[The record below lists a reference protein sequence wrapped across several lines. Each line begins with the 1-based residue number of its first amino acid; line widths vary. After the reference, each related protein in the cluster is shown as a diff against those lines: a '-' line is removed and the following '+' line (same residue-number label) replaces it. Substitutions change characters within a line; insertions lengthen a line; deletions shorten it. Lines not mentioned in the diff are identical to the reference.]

1 MSEQRYEISTPLP
14 SIDFLEEYNN
24 EISSNDEF
32 ECEMLNETLD
42 NTSDIH
48 FEDPEKKK
56 KNDCETFEHDEVIDN
71 LEHTKLTPCVVIDF
85 IKGEVQRCGESTKL
99 RQLQNLF
106 GTWQVDRDAI
116 NEVDGV
122 LIRLGVC
129 NTHFQFDNKYLHQSR
144 NKQLKDFN
152 QGIIQW
158 RRCISCNKYIT
169 FYSRGAGCTLHSWHL
184 NKQNIQVPCIGQ
196 YTCEALRDCLPVCKR
211 AFDDINPRQKSVC
224 CWCYKNL
231 GGHIYHRPG
240 RGKSGTTCTT
250 LHTDDTAKGLEY
262 LGNWLINI
270 AQTGNDKEKILTKVF
285 EALLPFADLTFSS
298 NSTITTLISTTLNEP
313 PSLFMIKTLFIEFSK
328 KQEIEKKLE
337 IKEKELEKKEIEKKE
352 IEKKLEIED
361 LRQEFGRT
369 FGQKLWNSRS
379 YVNSRAAALESPQ
392 TIQEYYDGFPEFLND
407 FFFGVID
414 ELYQKKMTLLTVCHV
429 SSHSDRHERKLAK
442 TRMEES
448 NPSNRLIR
456 ANNVW
461 NLAIIDNIDFK
472 EKSFK
477 FGNIYD
483 VTRGNSHATLRMAFQ
498 AQLPV
503 KIETSPK
510 QVIEL
515 TANTSLFGMNQSID
529 ETLNMFQKVI
539 FDLLDFKEIEGE
551 LIYKTNFDAETIKRV
566 LLTKLEP
573 GCLGPS
579 PNVVILEPGAN
590 PNSDEEILHVTEMY
604 KEDFAMNNHSF
615 LDIIADEAIFRR
627 LIKCREKWPNIRPH
641 LGQWHTSKDFCSV
654 LIVLFSSYGL
664 LSLASRLGVRFLD
677 KFEAA
682 VDYRSTAR
690 VLDLLWVAVGIAI
703 NIYIK
708 KIGISLSD
716 IMDDENDAYV
726 CLKIWYL
733 YYKWA
738 GIWKVHRMGIRIGNF
753 GLQRNS
759 LSAAAPLYA
768 SAAKSNY
775 TTAIAHYLSIIAA
788 HPKLEERLNYCSAFK
803 IPRDVNEDS
812 RHVCFGF
819 DEALETFG
827 VRFVKQNVYGNIIDE
842 KNLRDQIKS
851 SQDERERIDLLMSK
865 YLNDYAVSY
874 SEQAIKSR
882 KESLWE
888 LVNDLITVFGMS
900 DPLSHQ
906 LFQEYTPTEMH
917 KEGLS
922 RLFDCYPN
930 GLERIKAV
938 YRQEVLKTKDRN
950 PQGRR
955 TIGVVRTKVKDYNTG
970 ARHRTTEDETAILCA
985 LKIYKNY
992 LPEDAIGSV
1001 REKLSEVWTVKK
1013 VREWW
1018 NYHKNKEL

>member
-1 MSEQRYEISTPLP
+1 MSEQKYEISTPLP
-14 SIDFLEEYNN
+14 SIDFLEEYND

-32 ECEMLNETLD
+32 GREMLNETLD

-71 LEHTKLTPCVVIDF
+71 LEHTELTPYVVIDF

-99 RQLQNLF
+99 RQLRNLF

-169 FYSRGAGCTLHSWHL
+169 FFSRGAGCTLHSWHL

-211 AFDDINPRQKSVC
+211 AFDDINPC
-224 CWCYKNL
+224 
-231 GGHIYHRPG
+231 GI
-240 RGKSGTTCTT
+240 TCTT
-250 LHTDDTAKGLEY
+250 LHADDTAKGLEY

-270 AQTGNDKEKILTKVF
+270 AQTGNDKEKNQKILTKAF
-285 EALLPFADLTFSS
+285 EALLPFADLMFSS

-361 LRQEFGRT
+361 FEAGLAFPHLKIWLSQV
-369 FGQKLWNSRS
+369 LASLSRMPRLLGS
-379 YVNSRAAALESPQ
+379 FQ
-392 TIQEYYDGFPEFLND
+392 Q
-407 FFFGVID
+407 
-414 ELYQKKMTLLTVCHV
+414 LLTVCHV
-429 SSHSDRHERKLAK
+429 SSHSDRHEQKLAK
-442 TRMEES
+442 IRMEES

-456 ANNVW
+456 ANN
-461 NLAIIDNIDFK
+461 
-472 EKSFK
+472 
-477 FGNIYD
+477 
-483 VTRGNSHATLRMAFQ
+483 
-498 AQLPV
+498 
-503 KIETSPK
+503 
-510 QVIEL
+510 
-515 TANTSLFGMNQSID
+515 SID

-551 LIYKTNFDAETIKRV
+551 LIYKTNFDGETIKRV
-566 LLTKLEP
+566 LLTKLDPE
-573 GCLGPS
+573 CLGPS

-590 PNSDEEILHVTEMY
+590 PNSDEEILHVSEMY

-615 LDIIADEAIFRR
+615 LDIIADEAIF
-627 LIKCREKWPNIRPH
+627 P
-641 LGQWHTSKDFCSV
+641 
-654 LIVLFSSYGL
+654 
-664 LSLASRLGVRFLD
+664 
-677 KFEAA
+677 A
-682 VDYRSTAR
+682 VNYRSTAR

-716 IMDDENDAYV
+716 IIDDENDAH
-726 CLKIWYL
+726 IWYL

-738 GIWKVHRMGIRIGNF
+738 GIWKVHWMGMRIGNF

-759 LSAAAPLYA
+759 LSAAASLYA
-768 SAAKSNY
+768 K
-775 TTAIAHYLSIIAA
+775 
-788 HPKLEERLNYCSAFK
+788 ERLNYCGTFK

-819 DEALETFG
+819 DEALKTFG
-827 VRFVKQNVYGNIIDE
+827 VRFIKQNVYGNIIDE

-851 SQDERERIDLLMSK
+851 SQDERERIDLLMT
-865 YLNDYAVSY
+865 
-874 SEQAIKSR
+874 I
-882 KESLWE
+882 
-888 LVNDLITVFGMS
+888 
-900 DPLSHQ
+900 
-906 LFQEYTPTEMH
+906 
-917 KEGLS
+917 
-922 RLFDCYPN
+922 
-930 GLERIKAV
+930 
-938 YRQEVLKTKDRN
+938 YRQEVLKTEDRN

-955 TIGVVRTKVKDYNTG
+955 TIGVVRTKVKDYNSKKKAEKRKIMIPELTQPVVK
-970 ARHRTTEDETAILCA
+970 DLNETSLTIEPQS
-985 LKIYKNY
+985 K
-992 LPEDAIGSV
+992 
-1001 REKLSEVWTVKK
+1001 
-1013 VREWW
+1013 
-1018 NYHKNKEL
+1018 

>member
-1 MSEQRYEISTPLP
+1 MSEQKYEISTPLP
-14 SIDFLEEYNN
+14 SIDFLEEYND

-32 ECEMLNETLD
+32 GREMLNETLD

-71 LEHTKLTPCVVIDF
+71 LEHTELTPYVVIDF

-99 RQLQNLF
+99 RQLRNLF

-169 FYSRGAGCTLHSWHL
+169 FFSRGAGCTLHSWHL

-211 AFDDINPRQKSVC
+211 AFDDINPC
-224 CWCYKNL
+224 
-231 GGHIYHRPG
+231 HIHHHSG
-240 RGKSGTTCTT
+240 RGKSGITCTT
-250 LHTDDTAKGLEY
+250 LHADDTAKGLEY

-270 AQTGNDKEKILTKVF
+270 AQTGNDKEKNQKILTKAF
-285 EALLPFADLTFSS
+285 EALLPFADLMFSS

-361 LRQEFGRT
+361 FEAGLAFPHLKIWLSQV
-369 FGQKLWNSRS
+369 LASLSRMPRLLGS
-379 YVNSRAAALESPQ
+379 FQ
-392 TIQEYYDGFPEFLND
+392 Q
-407 FFFGVID
+407 
-414 ELYQKKMTLLTVCHV
+414 LLTVCHV
-429 SSHSDRHERKLAK
+429 SSHSDRHEQKLAK
-442 TRMEES
+442 IRMEES

-456 ANNVW
+456 ANN
-461 NLAIIDNIDFK
+461 
-472 EKSFK
+472 
-477 FGNIYD
+477 
-483 VTRGNSHATLRMAFQ
+483 
-498 AQLPV
+498 
-503 KIETSPK
+503 
-510 QVIEL
+510 
-515 TANTSLFGMNQSID
+515 SID

-551 LIYKTNFDAETIKRV
+551 LIYKTNFDGETIKRV
-566 LLTKLEP
+566 LLTKLDPE
-573 GCLGPS
+573 CLGPS

-590 PNSDEEILHVTEMY
+590 PNSDEEILHVSEMY

-615 LDIIADEAIFRR
+615 LDIIADEAIF
-627 LIKCREKWPNIRPH
+627 P
-641 LGQWHTSKDFCSV
+641 
-654 LIVLFSSYGL
+654 
-664 LSLASRLGVRFLD
+664 AS
-677 KFEAA
+677 
-682 VDYRSTAR
+682 
-690 VLDLLWVAVGIAI
+690 
-703 NIYIK
+703 
-708 KIGISLSD
+708 
-716 IMDDENDAYV
+716 
-726 CLKIWYL
+726 
-733 YYKWA
+733 
-738 GIWKVHRMGIRIGNF
+738 
-753 GLQRNS
+753 
-759 LSAAAPLYA
+759 LYA

-788 HPKLEERLNYCSAFK
+788 HPKLEERLNYCGTFK

-819 DEALETFG
+819 DEALKTFG
-827 VRFVKQNVYGNIIDE
+827 VRFIKQNVYGNIIDE

-851 SQDERERIDLLMSK
+851 SQDERERIDLLMSE

-874 SEQAIKSR
+874 SERAIKSH
-882 KESLWE
+882 KKSL
-888 LVNDLITVFGMS
+888 
-900 DPLSHQ
+900 
-906 LFQEYTPTEMH
+906 
-917 KEGLS
+917 
-922 RLFDCYPN
+922 
-930 GLERIKAV
+930 
-938 YRQEVLKTKDRN
+938 
-950 PQGRR
+950 
-955 TIGVVRTKVKDYNTG
+955 
-970 ARHRTTEDETAILCA
+970 
-985 LKIYKNY
+985 
-992 LPEDAIGSV
+992 
-1001 REKLSEVWTVKK
+1001 
-1013 VREWW
+1013 
-1018 NYHKNKEL
+1018 

>member
-1 MSEQRYEISTPLP
+1 MSEQKYEISTPLP
-14 SIDFLEEYNN
+14 SIDFLEEYND

-32 ECEMLNETLD
+32 GREMLNETLD

-71 LEHTKLTPCVVIDF
+71 LEHTELTPYVVIDF

-99 RQLQNLF
+99 RQLRNLF

-169 FYSRGAGCTLHSWHL
+169 FFSRGAGCTLHSWHL

-211 AFDDINPRQKSVC
+211 AFDDINPC
-224 CWCYKNL
+224 
-231 GGHIYHRPG
+231 HIHHHSG
-240 RGKSGTTCTT
+240 RGKSGITCTT
-250 LHTDDTAKGLEY
+250 LHADDTAKGLEY

-270 AQTGNDKEKILTKVF
+270 AQTGNDKEKNQKILTKAF
-285 EALLPFADLTFSS
+285 EALLPFADLMFSS

-361 LRQEFGRT
+361 FEAGLAFPHLKIWLSQV
-369 FGQKLWNSRS
+369 LASLSRMPRLLGS
-379 YVNSRAAALESPQ
+379 FQ
-392 TIQEYYDGFPEFLND
+392 Q
-407 FFFGVID
+407 
-414 ELYQKKMTLLTVCHV
+414 LLTVCH
-429 SSHSDRHERKLAK
+429 
-442 TRMEES
+442 
-448 NPSNRLIR
+448 
-456 ANNVW
+456 
-461 NLAIIDNIDFK
+461 
-472 EKSFK
+472 
-477 FGNIYD
+477 
-483 VTRGNSHATLRMAFQ
+483 
-498 AQLPV
+498 
-503 KIETSPK
+503 
-510 QVIEL
+510 
-515 TANTSLFGMNQSID
+515 SID

-551 LIYKTNFDAETIKRV
+551 LIYKTNFDGETIKRV
-566 LLTKLEP
+566 LLTKLDPE
-573 GCLGPS
+573 CLGPS

-590 PNSDEEILHVTEMY
+590 PNSDEEILHVSEMY

-615 LDIIADEAIFRR
+615 LDIIADEAIFH
-627 LIKCREKWPNIRPH
+627 II
-641 LGQWHTSKDFCSV
+641 
-654 LIVLFSSYGL
+654 
-664 LSLASRLGVRFLD
+664 
-677 KFEAA
+677 
-682 VDYRSTAR
+682 
-690 VLDLLWVAVGIAI
+690 
-703 NIYIK
+703 
-708 KIGISLSD
+708 
-716 IMDDENDAYV
+716 DDENDAHV

-738 GIWKVHRMGIRIGNF
+738 GIWKVHWMGMRIGNF

-759 LSAAAPLYA
+759 LSAAASLYA

-788 HPKLEERLNYCSAFK
+788 HPKLEERLNYCGTFK

-819 DEALETFG
+819 DEALKTFG
-827 VRFVKQNVYGNIIDE
+827 VRFIKQNVYGNIIDE

-851 SQDERERIDLLMSK
+851 SQDERERIDLLMT
-865 YLNDYAVSY
+865 
-874 SEQAIKSR
+874 I
-882 KESLWE
+882 
-888 LVNDLITVFGMS
+888 
-900 DPLSHQ
+900 
-906 LFQEYTPTEMH
+906 
-917 KEGLS
+917 
-922 RLFDCYPN
+922 
-930 GLERIKAV
+930 
-938 YRQEVLKTKDRN
+938 YRQEVLKTEDRN

-955 TIGVVRTKVKDYNTG
+955 TIGVVRTKVKDYN
-970 ARHRTTEDETAILCA
+970 
-985 LKIYKNY
+985 N
-992 LPEDAIGSV
+992 AIGSV